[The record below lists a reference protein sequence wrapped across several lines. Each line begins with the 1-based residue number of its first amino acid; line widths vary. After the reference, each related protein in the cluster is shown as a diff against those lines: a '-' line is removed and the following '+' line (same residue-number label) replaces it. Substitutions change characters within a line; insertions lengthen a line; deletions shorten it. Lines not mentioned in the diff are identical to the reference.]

1 MDVYLID
8 SDIDTNNDD
17 KNKSDEIDKN
27 KKEILDMIMKTTI
40 ILNNKVNFLLLS
52 CSSGQNL
59 LLTLFK
65 LFKV

>member
-1 MDVYLID
+1 MDNHELIL
-8 SDIDTNNDD
+8 ILILIMMI
-17 KNKSDEIDKN
+17 KIKVIKLIRI
-27 KKEILDMIMKTTI
+27 KKIMDMIMKTTI